1 MIQNKA
7 LGLIQNVVIALA
19 RNAILYLFVIY
30 TIYNIHNPIIISSMH
45 AYQNSVVN
53 KAFNIIV
60 VSLLVFFKNNATSI
74 NCIGCYITGFTD
86 L

>member
-7 LGLIQNVVIALA
+7 LGVTQNVVITLA
-19 RNAILYLFVIY
+19 RNAILYWFVTY

-45 AYQNSVVN
+45 AYQNSIVN
-53 KAFNIIV
+53 IAFNIIV
-60 VSLLVFFKNNATSI
+60 VFLLVFLKNNATSI
-74 NCIGCYITGFTD
+74 NCIGCYITGFID